1 MRSPDTA
8 SFVAG
13 HVICGVGLITAC
25 VATTATSSTRFTM
38 ITVNSKKTGH
48 DIPPEAFTRAQGL
61 TLIAIAGLIALT
73 VWIWAFCL
81 LAHSDQSSKY
91 FVAGHVMIGLACICT
106 SLIALV
112 ATIARQIRNIFSPTE
127 REFWPFMVLVM
138 GSICVV
144 W

>member
-1 MRSPDTA
+1 MICIALFSTAATIIRQIINTFGEISRYALPALGYLSAILTVVAGIWIMRSPDTA

-61 TLIAIAGLIALT
+61 
-73 VWIWAFCL
+73 
-81 LAHSDQSSKY
+81 
-91 FVAGHVMIGLACICT
+91 
-106 SLIALV
+106 
-112 ATIARQIRNIFSPTE
+112 
-127 REFWPFMVLVM
+127 
-138 GSICVV
+138 
-144 W
+144 